1 MNKRLFKY
9 ARKGHKWLGYLLA
22 LQIFFWL
29 LGGLVMSSL
38 PLEKVHGKHLA
49 NRSLSSPF
57 LLSDYPTSIDKITAQ
72 FEQIEG
78 IKYSHFLNTP
88 IIEVTSS
95 SGTFIFD
102 GRTGAKMPAP
112 SKAQII
118 ENAQAHLLIDAKI
131 TQAQLLTKGPREI
144 GHKANV
150 WQVSFDDWLTT
161 TLYLDS
167 QTGKVITVR
176 STLWRIFDFFWM
188 LHIMDYDE
196 RENFNNPLLIS
207 FSATSV
213 LFCITGVLLLLQNV
227 RIKRKKPATR
237 VGQSK

>member
-1 MNKRLFKY
+1 MNKRMFKY

-49 NRSLSSPF
+49 NRSLSNPF
-57 LLSDYPTSIDKITAQ
+57 LVSEYSASIDKITAQ
-72 FEQIEG
+72 FEQIES
-78 IKYSHFLNTP
+78 IKYSHFLESP
-88 IIEVTSS
+88 IIEVTAP
-95 SGTFIFD
+95 SGSFNFD
-102 GRTGAKMPAP
+102 GRTGDKMPAP
-112 SKAQII
+112 NKAQII
-118 ENAQAHLLIDAKI
+118 ENARTHLLINANI
-131 TQAQLLTKGPREI
+131 TQAQLLTKGPREVA
-144 GHKANV
+144 HKANV

-176 STLWRIFDFFWM
+176 SSLWRIFDFFWM

-213 LFCITGVLLLLQNV
+213 LFCITGIILLLQNI
-227 RIKRKKPATR
+227 RLKRKKPAKR
-237 VGQSK
+237 AGQSK

>member
-57 LLSDYPTSIDKITAQ
+57 LLSDYPASIDKITAQ

-95 SGTFIFD
+95 SGTFTFD

-131 TQAQLLTKGPREI
+131 TQAQ
-144 GHKANV
+144 
-150 WQVSFDDWLTT
+150 WLTT

-167 QTGKVITVR
+167 QTGNLITVR
-176 STLWRIFDFFWM
+176 STLWRVFDFFWM